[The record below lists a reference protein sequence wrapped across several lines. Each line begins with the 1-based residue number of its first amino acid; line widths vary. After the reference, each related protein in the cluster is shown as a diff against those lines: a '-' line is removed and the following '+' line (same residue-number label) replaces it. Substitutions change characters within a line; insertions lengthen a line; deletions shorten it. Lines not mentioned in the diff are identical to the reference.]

1 MSVKYVIRSLS
12 TFRQTIGD
20 KNQYWTT
27 TKGLLPQGSLHSIVQ
42 FQIKENTIHSLV
54 PKEEQHTL
62 ESVRKY
68 LRWGT
73 SRRHRSV
80 ECAVHF

>member
-27 TKGLLPQGSLHSIVQ
+27 IKGLLAQGSLHFMVQ
-42 FQIKENTIHSLV
+42 FQSKRIQSM
-54 PKEEQHTL
+54 
-62 ESVRKY
+62 
-68 LRWGT
+68 
-73 SRRHRSV
+73 
-80 ECAVHF
+80 A